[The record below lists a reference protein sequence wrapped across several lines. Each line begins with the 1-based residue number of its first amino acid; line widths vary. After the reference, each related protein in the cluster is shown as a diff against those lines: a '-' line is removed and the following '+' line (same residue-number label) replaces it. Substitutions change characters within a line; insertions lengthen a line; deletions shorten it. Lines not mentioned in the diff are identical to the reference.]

1 MLHRSLCERCGT
13 HLPRRDRFL
22 SEVCVLSCIP
32 LGTSQLY
39 PIGNLSHWSSSRQG
53 CRSLDAKTTPHART
67 RRQTLARQTLCLFDS
82 VSASGGA
89 AAARLPIAAV
99 VVFIIMLIPLD
110 LSLGA
115 FPLGLSLEALPSRPP
130 PLGPPCGPWPKARC
144 RHSND
149 INIDDI
155 AIDIDGV
162 DIDLTSYSDEC
173 MLHLPS

>member
-1 MLHRSLCERCGT
+1 M
-13 HLPRRDRFL
+13 
-22 SEVCVLSCIP
+22 
-32 LGTSQLY
+32 
-39 PIGNLSHWSSSRQG
+39 
-53 CRSLDAKTTPHART
+53 
-67 RRQTLARQTLCLFDS
+67 
-82 VSASGGA
+82 SASGSA
-89 AAARLPIAAV
+89 AAARPPIAAV

-144 RHSND
+144 RHSSD